1 MGAVNALQEVF
12 QWDRN
17 KSASYPAELLL
28 ESRFSKNDFLF
39 LLTQKIPEHRS
50 GSILLFRS
58 WIPFRSF
65 YCGGGGGGM
74 PLGGGGGGGSEFLD
88 GGGGGG
94 GGGVMYW
101 LPPFMGE
108 PPVN

>member
-12 QWDRN
+12 QRDRN
-17 KSASYPAELLL
+17 KSASYPTGLLL
-28 ESRFSKNDFLF
+28 ESRFSEKDFIF

-50 GSILLFRS
+50 GSILIVRS
-58 WIPFRSF
+58 WISF

-94 GGGVMYW
+94 GGWVMYW

>member
-1 MGAVNALQEVF
+1 MATSLQAIPLGCF
-12 QWDRN
+12 WN
-17 KSASYPAELLL
+17 P
-28 ESRFSKNDFLF
+28 DFLKMIFFF

-50 GSILLFRS
+50 GSILNVRS

-74 PLGGGGGGGSEFLD
+74 PLGGGGGGSEFLD

-94 GGGVMYW
+94 GGGAMYW

-108 PPVN
+108 SPVN